1 MVKETLIICLLTFT
15 LNIIGVLAYSTRI
28 TGLRT
33 KLYGASFSVYNIL
46 SLVSRM
52 ATVLQAPILA
62 KTIEL
67 NINAGKSTDTTIFRW
82 AIFAA
87 FLATLLGAL
96 AMPSF
101 NNLLA
106 IAVKKYYQ
114 LKSMPRFIIHA
125 LSSKKTLTSF
135 GRSFT
140 IPSKQNFINLLNYKA
155 YLTYNF
161 FINIVVSIISTCAV
175 LSSLYA
181 GCLIPQLR
189 ATANSLVGIVNG
201 LAMVLSVVFI
211 DPYVSLINDEVIHE
225 VRTEQ
230 TFKQDIS
237 YILFAR
243 MLGTLLAQLLLV
255 PIAQA
260 IVYVA
265 YKM

>member
-33 KLYGASFSVYNIL
+33 KLYGASYSVYNIL

-62 KTIEL
+62 KTIEI
-67 NINAGKSTDTTIFRW
+67 NINSGKTTDTSIFRW
-82 AIFAA
+82 AMLAA
-87 FLATLLGAL
+87 FLATLFGAL

-125 LSSKKTLTSF
+125 ISSKKTLSSF
-135 GRSFT
+135 RKSFI
-140 IPSKQNFINLLNYKA
+140 IPSTQNFIHLLNYKV

-161 FINIVVSIISTCAV
+161 FINIFVSVISTCAV

-211 DPYVSLINDEVIHE
+211 DPYISLINDEVIHE

-230 TFKQDIS
+230 AFKQDIS

-243 MLGTLLAQLLLV
+243 LIGTLLAQLLFI
-255 PIAQA
+255 PIAEA
-260 IVYVA
+260 IVFVA

>member
-1 MVKETLIICLLTFT
+1 MVKETFIICLLTFT

-101 NNLLA
+101 NNILA
-106 IAVKKYYQ
+106 IAVKK
-114 LKSMPRFIIHA
+114 I
-125 LSSKKTLTSF
+125 LSAKIYASF
-135 GRSFT
+135 YCSRIEF
-140 IPSKQNFINLLNYKA
+140 
-155 YLTYNF
+155 
-161 FINIVVSIISTCAV
+161 
-175 LSSLYA
+175 
-181 GCLIPQLR
+181 
-189 ATANSLVGIVNG
+189 
-201 LAMVLSVVFI
+201 
-211 DPYVSLINDEVIHE
+211 
-225 VRTEQ
+225 
-230 TFKQDIS
+230 
-237 YILFAR
+237 
-243 MLGTLLAQLLLV
+243 
-255 PIAQA
+255 
-260 IVYVA
+260 
-265 YKM
+265 